1 MVIILCGKSGSG
13 KDAIASALS
22 EFDGVKR
29 IVSSTSRPMR
39 EGETDGKE
47 YNFLSKEAFNEK
59 VQNGDF
65 IEYRLYDTLVGGNP
79 DTWGYGTEK
88 FKASEEVLVAIKD
101 LKGAKKIKD
110 YCDEIDEPCMCVL
123 ITCPDRIRKERAM
136 KRGSFDETE
145 WERRLAADK
154 EDFSAKKISAVI
166 DYDIVND
173 GTWLPG
179 GLAGHIYRMSK
190 EFEKEDELPFG
201 IE

>member
-22 EFDGVKR
+22 EFEGVKR

-47 YNFLSKEAFNEK
+47 SNFLSKEAFTEK

-101 LKGAKKIKD
+101 L
-110 YCDEIDEPCMCVL
+110 
-123 ITCPDRIRKERAM
+123 
-136 KRGSFDETE
+136 
-145 WERRLAADK
+145 
-154 EDFSAKKISAVI
+154 
-166 DYDIVND
+166 
-173 GTWLPG
+173 
-179 GLAGHIYRMSK
+179 
-190 EFEKEDELPFG
+190 
-201 IE
+201 